1 MTFPSQ
7 TRTLVSLIAITGAAL
22 LGGCGGDSTP
32 SPAPGSPEKPLAAQ
46 PREAPSS
53 TGRSNESLA
62 SARRST
68 QQQGYDALVKRQS
81 RKPRRRFTPCNL
93 VTESQARA
101 IVGAPIE
108 QPLEAPQGPT
118 CIYRSRKGE
127 SFVSLAVQSLNFDK
141 LKPRIRQ
148 RQRFEI
154 SDRTAYCGQYGQP
167 MLYVPIARGRVLSV
181 AAPCSLAREFAAK
194 ALPRL
199 SG

>member
-1 MTFPSQ
+1 MTLPSQ
-7 TRTLVSLIAITGAAL
+7 TRTLISLIAITGAAL

-46 PREAPSS
+46 PQEAPSS
-53 TGRSNESLA
+53 NGRSNESRA

-68 QQQGYDALVKRQS
+68 QQPGYKALVERQS

-127 SFVSLAVQSLNFDK
+127 RFISLAVQSLNFDK
-141 LKPRIRQ
+141 LKPQIRQ

-154 SDRTAYCGQYGQP
+154 SNRTAYCGQYGQR
-167 MLYVPIARGRVLSV
+167 MLYMPLARGRVLSV
-181 AAPCSLAREFAAK
+181 AAPCSLARQFAAK